1 MEYVEY
7 IDKDEYVILYRMYG
21 PGTISEIPSVVAGKP
36 VKMLADHL
44 FAEHPSELYK
54 PFQIT
59 AAVLRGNEYV
69 KEPGRPD
76 AWDTKGPESPTAD
89 NAHGALAGMSVEII
103 RIPEGVESIGNYA
116 FYGCYRLREIS
127 FPSTMQRIAYGMFNG
142 CRQVS
147 RLYFSLGDDP
157 EEKNCEVTNPPVM
170 KEVLDAVTNRV
181 EAVVR
186 KDNAELWRLTFPDY
200 YEEGKENTPA
210 RIIEIIYH
218 GTGYQYRNCF
228 LNRRIQF
235 DKYDEV
241 FPFAAAQESTDT
253 CISII
258 RNRLRQGPSPK
269 EEWIHRYIEYI
280 RSESSALIA
289 GILEDTETDPV
300 SELEVLDRNGYFTS
314 DIIDMFIAYS
324 SEKKRSDAVSY
335 LMDVKRRRFA
345 PSRKPKYEL

>member
-1 MEYVEY
+1 MPMEYVKY
-7 IDKDEYVILYRMYG
+7 IDKNEYVILYRMYA
-21 PGTISEIPSVVAGKP
+21 PGTIAEIPSMVSGKP

-44 FAEHPSELYK
+44 FAAEPSELYK
-54 PFQIT
+54 PFEIST
-59 AAVLRGNEYV
+59 AVLQGEEYLPLQGTPGET
-69 KEPGRPD
+69 EP
-76 AWDTKGPESPTAD
+76 SP
-89 NAHGALAGMSVEII
+89 GSGEEALAGVSVEII
-103 RIPEGVESIGNYA
+103 RIPEGVEGIGNYA

-142 CRQVS
+142 CRQVE
-147 RLYFSLGDDP
+147 RLYFCLGEDADG
-157 EEKNCEVTNPPVM
+157 KGGADTNPPVM

-181 EAVVR
+181 EAIVR
-186 KDNAELWRLTFPDY
+186 RNDAEQWRLTFPDY

-258 RNRLRQGPSPK
+258 RNRLRRGPAPK
-269 EEWIHRYIEYI
+269 EEWMHRYIEYI
-280 RSESSALIA
+280 RSESFALI
-289 GILEDTETDPV
+289 GSILEDTETDPV
-300 SELEVLDRNGYFTS
+300 SELEVLDRNEYFTS
-314 DIIDMFIAYS
+314 DIIDMFITCS
-324 SEKKRSDAVSY
+324 SERKRSDAVSY
-335 LMDVKRRRFA
+335 LMDVRRRRFT
-345 PSRKPKYEL
+345 PSRKSKYEL